1 MISKKMQEA
10 INAQINAEMWSAYL
24 YLAMSM
30 DANDKGLKG
39 VAHWYRKQYDEEMEH
54 AFRFVHYREEQLARV
69 ELKPIEKFKTSW
81 KNMAE
86 MFDETLAHEKVVTG
100 LIHNLCD
107 LAAKEK
113 DYATA
118 NMLQWFVNEQVEEEA
133 NATELIEAAK
143 CIGNDKAAFYMFDKE
158 LAAR

>member
-30 DANDKGLKG
+30 DANDKGMKG
-39 VAHWYRKQYDEEMEH
+39 VAHWYRKQYEEEMEH
-54 AFRFVHYREEQLARV
+54 AFRFVHYLEEQLARV

-100 LIHNLCD
+100 LIHKLCD

-133 NATELIEAAK
+133 NAAELIETAK